1 MNKVETLT
9 AKFISMPHYIKRG
22 AGFLA
27 KQFKCSPEEVREA
40 RRQAKKHLKIDK
52 NTRLDNIEADI
63 ETLTVAVGERVTKVS
78 NDKGTLE
85 SVVESTFEPK
95 SDVELAELH
104 KVDLNKYKISNYWS
118 KLKSNGKFTSS
129 ILCTLIKPTD
139 FSLED
144 FAKYLINY
152 KPALLPTIK
161 KDKQDALVDGDPVD
175 VVISLAD
182 FHLDKLDVTIESVE
196 SKFNMYLKVL
206 RNLINTSSRAF
217 NVNKVVFV
225 IGNDLFQTDNIQGA
239 TTSGTLV
246 DHSITWNKAYEIGFD
261 LMVNAI
267 NLVKQY
273 ANEVQV
279 VLVQGNHARTKEYYL
294 AHALDVYF
302 KNDVEVSFEREFTT
316 VKHVVLGN
324 TFIGYHHGNTKID
337 DLPLV
342 FATSPESSAAF
353 GNAKYRE
360 VHTGDKHYYLAKEI
374 KGVRVQ
380 QMPSLSGTDQ
390 WHKDGNFINSIRAG
404 IALVYH
410 PVKGKVGEFEERI

>member
-1 MNKVETLT
+1 MSLIENLT
-9 AKFISMPHYIKRG
+9 ARFIAKPHYLSRG
-22 AGFLA
+22 AGYLA
-27 KQFKCSPEEVREA
+27 KQFKCTPEDIKQA
-40 RRQAKKHLKIDK
+40 RRNAKESLRADS
-52 NTRLDNIEADI
+52 NARFNNIEADI
-63 ETLTVAVGERVTKVS
+63 EVLTVAVGERITKVN

-85 SVVESTFEPK
+85 SSVESTFEPK
-95 SDVELAELH
+95 SDLELAELH
-104 KVDLNKYKISNYWS
+104 KVDLSKYKISNYWS
-118 KLKSNGKFTSS
+118 KLKTNGKFTSS

-144 FAKYLINY
+144 FAKYLVNY
-152 KPALLPTIK
+152 KPTLLPTVK
-161 KDKQDALVDGDPVD
+161 KDKQEALVNGDEVD

-182 FHLDKLDVTIESVE
+182 FHLDKLDITVESVE
-196 SKFNMYLKVL
+196 YKVEMYKNVLK
-206 RNLINTSSRAF
+206 NLINTSSRAF

-239 TTSGTLV
+239 TTSGTIV

-302 KNDVEVSFEREFTT
+302 KNDVEVSFDREFTT
-316 VKHVVLGN
+316 VKHIVIGN

-337 DLPLV
+337 DLPLL

-380 QMPSLSGTDQ
+380 QMPSLSSTDR
-390 WHKDGNFINSIRAG
+390 WHSDNNFVNSIRAG
-404 IALVYH
+404 IALIYH

>member
-1 MNKVETLT
+1 MSLIENLT
-9 AKFISMPHYIKRG
+9 ARFIAKPHYLSRG
-22 AGFLA
+22 AGYLA
-27 KQFKCSPEEVREA
+27 KQFKCDPEDIKQA
-40 RRQAKKHLKIDK
+40 RRKAKEALRSDT
-52 NTRLDNIEADI
+52 NVRFDNIEADI
-63 ETLTVAVGERVTKVS
+63 EVLTVAVGERITKVN

-85 SVVESTFEPK
+85 SSIESTFEPK
-95 SDVELAELH
+95 SDLELAELH
-104 KVDLNKYKISNYWS
+104 KVDLSKYKISNYWS
-118 KLKSNGKFTSS
+118 KLKTNGKFTSS

-144 FAKYLINY
+144 FAKYLVNY
-152 KPALLPTIK
+152 KPTLLPTVK
-161 KDKQDALVDGDPVD
+161 KDKQEALVNGDEVD

-182 FHLDKLDVTIESVE
+182 FHLDKLDITVESVE
-196 SKFNMYLKVL
+196 YKVEMYKNVLK
-206 RNLINTSSRAF
+206 NLINTSSRAF

-239 TTSGTLV
+239 TTSGTIV

-302 KNDVEVSFEREFTT
+302 KNDVEVSFDREFTT
-316 VKHVVLGN
+316 VKHIVIGN

-337 DLPLV
+337 DLPLL

-380 QMPSLSGTDQ
+380 QMPSLSSTDR
-390 WHKDGNFINSIRAG
+390 WHSDNNFVNSIRAG
-404 IALVYH
+404 IALIYH

>member
-1 MNKVETLT
+1 MSLIENLT
-9 AKFISMPHYIKRG
+9 ARFIAKPHYLSRG
-22 AGFLA
+22 AGYLA
-27 KQFKCSPEEVREA
+27 KQFKCTPEDIKQA
-40 RRQAKKHLKIDK
+40 RRNAKESLRADS
-52 NTRLDNIEADI
+52 NARFNNIEADI
-63 ETLTVAVGERVTKVS
+63 EVLTVAVGERITKVN

-85 SVVESTFEPK
+85 SSVESTFEPK
-95 SDVELAELH
+95 SDLELAELH
-104 KVDLNKYKISNYWS
+104 KVDLSKYKISNYWS
-118 KLKSNGKFTSS
+118 KLKTNGKFTSS

-144 FAKYLINY
+144 FAKYLVNY
-152 KPALLPTIK
+152 KPTLLPTVK
-161 KDKQDALVDGDPVD
+161 KDKQEALVNGDEVD

-182 FHLDKLDVTIESVE
+182 FHLDKLDITVESVE
-196 SKFNMYLKVL
+196 NKVKMYTRVLK
-206 RNLINTSSRAF
+206 NLIDTSSRAF

-239 TTSGTLV
+239 TTSGTIV

-261 LMVNAI
+261 LMVTAI

-316 VKHVVLGN
+316 VKHIVIGN

-337 DLPLV
+337 DLPLL

-380 QMPSLSGTDQ
+380 QMPSLSGTDR
-390 WHKDGNFINSIRAG
+390 WHADNNFVNSTRAG
-404 IALVYH
+404 LALVYH

>member
-1 MNKVETLT
+1 MSLIENLT
-9 AKFISMPHYIKRG
+9 ARFIAKPHYLSRG
-22 AGFLA
+22 AGYLA
-27 KQFKCSPEEVREA
+27 KQFKCTPEDIKQA
-40 RRQAKKHLKIDK
+40 RRNAKESLRADT
-52 NTRLDNIEADI
+52 NVRFNNIEADI
-63 ETLTVAVGERVTKVS
+63 ETLTVAVGERITKVN

-85 SVVESTFEPK
+85 SSVESTFEPK
-95 SDVELAELH
+95 SDLELAELH
-104 KVDLNKYKISNYWS
+104 KVDLSKYKISNYWS
-118 KLKSNGKFTSS
+118 KLKTNGKFTSS

-144 FAKYLINY
+144 FAKYLVNY
-152 KPALLPTIK
+152 KPTLLPTVK
-161 KDKQDALVDGDPVD
+161 RGKQEALVNGDEVD

-182 FHLDKLDVTIESVE
+182 FHLDKLDVTVE
-196 SKFNMYLKVL
+196 SAEYKVEMYKNVLK
-206 RNLINTSSRAF
+206 NLIDTSSRAF

-239 TTSGTLV
+239 TTSGTIV

-302 KNDVEVSFEREFTT
+302 KNDVEVNFDRDFTT
-316 VKHVVLGN
+316 VKHIVIGN

-337 DLPLV
+337 DLPLL

-380 QMPSLSGTDQ
+380 QMPSLSGTDR
-390 WHKDGNFINSIRAG
+390 WHADNNFVNSTRAG
-404 IALVYH
+404 LALVYH

>member
-1 MNKVETLT
+1 MSLIENLT
-9 AKFISMPHYIKRG
+9 ARFIAKPHYLSRG
-22 AGFLA
+22 AGYLA
-27 KQFKCSPEEVREA
+27 KQFKCTPEDIKQA
-40 RRQAKKHLKIDK
+40 RRNAKESLRADT
-52 NTRLDNIEADI
+52 NVRFNNIEADI
-63 ETLTVAVGERVTKVS
+63 ETLTVAVGERITKVN

-85 SVVESTFEPK
+85 SSVESTFEPK
-95 SDVELAELH
+95 SDLELAELH
-104 KVDLNKYKISNYWS
+104 KVDLSKYKVSNYWS

-144 FAKYLINY
+144 FAKYLVNY
-152 KPALLPTIK
+152 KPTLLPTVK
-161 KDKQDALVDGDPVD
+161 RDKQEALVNGDEVD

-182 FHLDKLDVTIESVE
+182 FHLDKLDITVESVE
-196 SKFNMYLKVL
+196 NKVKMYTRVLK
-206 RNLINTSSRAF
+206 NLIDTSSRAF

-239 TTSGTLV
+239 TTSGTIV

-316 VKHVVLGN
+316 VKHIVIGN

-337 DLPLV
+337 DLPLL

-380 QMPSLSGTDQ
+380 QMPSLSGTDR
-390 WHKDGNFINSIRAG
+390 WHADNNFVNSTRAG
-404 IALVYH
+404 LALVYH